1 MMASSK
7 ARVAVMTGQGGSHYA
22 INILSGVC
30 AVVAGA
36 LAAQCGGRLAANV
49 PALAYD
55 KALQTSDA
63 AQAESVLR
71 KVYEEGQQAL
81 GDNRLAD
88 AERAFRQVLAMDP
101 ENAGAYVNLGVV
113 AMRRKQWAV
122 ALRNLEQGERLAPGV
137 PGVRLNIGLTYYAEG
152 KYEAATGAFESVIRD
167 DPASAQAHYLL
178 GMCYFFRGLYAGTV
192 EQFEP
197 LWNAQ
202 SDNLGYLYVLA
213 VAADETGQ
221 HETEERAARRLFE
234 VGANTPLLHLLMGK
248 ADLHRFK
255 DDEAL
260 EELKQAAHLNPRLPF
275 VHFYLG
281 IAYRR
286 HNQFAEAKTEFLE
299 DLKIDPQ
306 VAYTYDELG
315 AVCDYLREKTE
326 AETYY
331 KKAIQINPRLASSFY
346 GLAKLL
352 IGRRKYEGAL
362 RALEN
367 AEELD
372 PQSASVHYL
381 KAQALKGLGRN
392 DDAQNE
398 LATVTRMQK
407 TVRDD
412 LERQVSGAVIPN
424 PDLEE
429 H

>member
-1 MMASSK
+1 VTRTGANLISVVV
-7 ARVAVMTGQGGSHYA
+7 VA
-22 INILSGVC
+22 
-30 AVVAGA
+30 AVVFMPRAERA
-36 LAAQCGGRLAANV
+36 LGQAEITLYARLS
-49 PALAYD
+49 
-55 KALQTSDA
+55 QTSDA
-63 AQAESVLR
+63 VQTESAFR
-71 KVYEEGQQAL
+71 RVYEEGQRAL
-81 GDNRLAD
+81 GENRLAD
-88 AERAFRQVLAMDP
+88 AERAFRRVLAMDP
-101 ENAGAYVNLGVV
+101 QNAGAYANLGVI
-113 AMRRKQWAV
+113 AMRRKQWAI
-122 ALRNLEQGERLAPGV
+122 ALRNLEQSGRLAPGV
-137 PGVRLNIGLTYYAEG
+137 PGVRLNIGLTYYAQGEY
-152 KYEAATGAFESVIRD
+152 KAASSAFESVIRD

-202 SDNLGYLYVLA
+202 SHNLGYLYVLA
-213 VAADETGQ
+213 VAADETGR
-221 HETEERAARRLFE
+221 HETETRAARQLFE
-234 VGANTPLLHLLMGK
+234 VGENSPVLHLLIGK

-260 EELKQAAHLNPRLPF
+260 DELKQAAHTNPRLPF

-286 HNQFAEAKTEFLE
+286 HSQFGEAKAEFLE

-315 AVCDYLREKTE
+315 AVCDYLQQTNE

-331 KKAIQINPRLASSFY
+331 KKAIQINPRLASAFY

-352 IGRRKYEGAL
+352 IRRGMYEEAL
-362 RALEN
+362 RALEK
-367 AEELD
+367 AQGLD
-372 PQSASVHYL
+372 PGSASVHYL
-381 KAQALKGLGRN
+381 KAQALKGLGRL

-398 LATVTRMQK
+398 LAIVSRMQK

-412 LERQVSGAVIPN
+412 LERQVSGAELPN